1 MATKSKKSADVG
13 VVGRLASKGEE
24 ATGRFMEALGKNHLV
39 TDALAKAMSAK
50 GRLDAGSKAALG
62 QMGLAPLDEV
72 KDLRKQVATLERR
85 LAKLEGSGA
94 KASSAKASGRSTT
107 SSRATAA
114 KPAATKKTT
123 RAKKSAEETASPAA
137 GRAIGGG
144 TARGSR

>member
-1 MATKSKKSADVG
+1 MATTRKKSSDGG

-50 GRLDAGSKAALG
+50 GKLDTGSKAALT

-72 KDLRKQVATLERR
+72 KELRKQVATLEKR
-85 LAKLEGSGA
+85 LAKLEGTGA
-94 KASSAKASGRSTT
+94 KSSAKASARSTT
-107 SSRATAA
+107 SSRSTAA

-123 RAKKSAEETASPAA
+123 RAKKTAEETASPAA